1 MLQKEYIA
9 LGKHCRE
16 IAVGFLENCRT
27 SDEVSLLLSQPHDVL
42 HDVTHVG
49 RYPRLRLA
57 LDYEQK
63 EVRSSPHQ
71 TITPFVL
78 CEISV
83 AVSVELTTVAILTC
97 NMFARQGS
105 LRLIT
110 SEEGF
115 TTTSTSLSKT
125 PVLHQPM
132 KSPTRSV
139 VGLGSGGIM
148 CVFSAVLHAMFTM

>member
-27 SDEVSLLLSQPHDVL
+27 SDEVSLLLSQPHDIL

-63 EVRSSPHQ
+63 EVRASPQ
-71 TITPFVL
+71 LTNPPLVL
-78 CEISV
+78 CEIYMV
-83 AVSVELTTVAILTC
+83 VFVSLEHTTVVRLACVIL
-97 NMFARQGS
+97 ARQGS

-110 SEEGF
+110 
-115 TTTSTSLSKT
+115 
-125 PVLHQPM
+125 
-132 KSPTRSV
+132 
-139 VGLGSGGIM
+139 
-148 CVFSAVLHAMFTM
+148 

>member
-27 SDEVSLLLSQPHDVL
+27 SDEVSLLLSQPHDIL

-63 EVRSSPHQ
+63 EVRSSPQQ
-71 TITPFVL
+71 TISPLVL
-78 CEISV
+78 CDICV
-83 AVSVELTTVAILTC
+83 VVSVSVKHNSSKIGVHHIRTPGVAAAVYVSISFYHHWQIPFKDSSANEIAHEECGRPWVRWYNLYDFSRVTC
-97 NMFARQGS
+97 N
-105 LRLIT
+105 
-110 SEEGF
+110 
-115 TTTSTSLSKT
+115 
-125 PVLHQPM
+125 V
-132 KSPTRSV
+132 
-139 VGLGSGGIM
+139 
-148 CVFSAVLHAMFTM
+148 